1 MDAKHYYVDY
11 ASAFSAVFILAPFSF
26 SLCCQ
31 IYERERETETEKGC
45 PVISLVTAQ
54 THPLTSE

>member
-31 IYERERETETEKGC
+31 IYEREGC
-45 PVISLVTAQ
+45 PVISLVNGQ

>member
-31 IYERERETETEKGC
+31 IYERETETEKGC

-54 THPLTSE
+54 THLLTSE